1 MRPLL
6 RACYRLPTPKRFM
19 QWPYDE
25 AHGSRLIS
33 NMDLG
38 FQTVTCRAC
47 AAGMPCHTF
56 MFRAAVTSDL
66 RGVRGWLKMA
76 PFLAAGYTRPVVGTV
91 VIRLLNLT
99 DHRRKQDE
107 ANLALRST
115 AITVSWMR
123 KAITVFRTEVPTGIF
138 AQSGVPLW
146 RWVDSGTLTFGARP
160 LVV

>member
-1 MRPLL
+1 
-6 RACYRLPTPKRFM
+6 
-19 QWPYDE
+19 
-25 AHGSRLIS
+25 
-33 NMDLG
+33 
-38 FQTVTCRAC
+38 
-47 AAGMPCHTF
+47 